1 MGFYYSQIHY
11 VVKHTLL
18 LIVLSKTLNLFD
30 NSNFKAKREVA
41 DWVDE
46 TALLADFIYLYRYSN
61 EFVWTHILGT
71 VP

>member
-1 MGFYYSQIHY
+1 LGFYYSQIHY

-30 NSNFKAKREVA
+30 NLYFQAKGDVA

-46 TALLADFIYLYRYSN
+46 TVILADFSYLYR
-61 EFVWTHILGT
+61 
-71 VP
+71 